1 MSSSADETQTDPV
14 LTSSRDA
21 LRSLGEL
28 SKLRPE
34 DKNVVTWTSTLT
46 GLNARLEQLH
56 AAAMTLNG
64 DKGRSQVA
72 VSDFASSA
80 HSLYLDVDALGHT
93 MLEALKERVGVDTLG
108 EFNAKTKTDDESKLN
123 EIVERLWPVRQKLEG
138 LSKKWRKNK
147 GSSKSSRPEKETQ
160 SSKKTE
166 GEGVDAPSTVTSAEK
181 TSRPGQSAESGG
193 APCLSRKKL
202 AQPETVASD
211 TATSNSA
218 KNSTVPVIRK
228 ATDMTLASDPA
239 SSAAS
244 STDTALTAAPS
255 PVARNLMRSSARP
268 TESTDTSSSTATTA
282 VSTETKG
289 ANDSEAA
296 KKLAALPPQ
305 RAAITATTASTASS
319 TDTAPSADKS
329 VNAERMMRS
338 APRPAEPTAS
348 VAPSAAAPASDKIKV
363 DAVVATPKKSAVAR
377 SAKPVPSSA
386 DSASRPED
394 PTVANTAGSA
404 VKKADGDTMTPSRE
418 AALRRK
424 LLDGAAGKDEGG
436 TAEKKA
442 AGAESTVPVSES

>member
-244 STDTALTAAPS
+244 STDTALTAAPC

-319 TDTAPSADKS
+319 TDTAPSADK
-329 VNAERMMRS
+329 
-338 APRPAEPTAS
+338 PTAS